1 MLKGVIS
8 LDDWDNIKEHIQY
21 DFLKDGHFT
30 ELKETELLND
40 RINTLQSIEAY
51 VGSYFSKEY
60 VMKSV
65 LRLNDS
71 EIEDMKKQISD
82 EAKEEPESDE
92 EIKRYE
98 GALRRRQLSLVLAGK
113 MEAKNATELM
123 SIFK

>member
-1 MLKGVIS
+1 MIQNWLKKS
-8 LDDWDNIKEHIQY
+8 EMQEHIQY

-82 EAKEEPESDE
+82 EAEEEPESDE
-92 EIKRYE
+92 EE
-98 GALRRRQLSLVLAGK
+98 D
-113 MEAKNATELM
+113 MEY
-123 SIFK
+123 